1 MDNEAKSSISWQSAL
16 DYIQEQNLSGAL
28 EILLE
33 MVGYDPDNIALINLL
48 SDCYY
53 YLGEFDRAIKI
64 ILGIHSPDKMSFGK
78 QANHYLPINYWGTIN
93 FILQEDTR
101 RFIKSSV

>member
-53 YLGEFDRAIKI
+53 YLGEFDRAKACWDE
-64 ILGIHSPDKMSFGK
+64 ILRLNPAS
-78 QANHYLPINYWGTIN
+78 L
-93 FILQEDTR
+93 
-101 RFIKSSV
+101 